1 MSGHWRLRGGSPARL
16 DVQSHPRGVW
26 LVRVERRV
34 LAVPPGLGRALEPL
48 HGQPVDCET
57 LTHRLRTAAD
67 FPTAGGAP
75 GAGRFAADDPERAAA
90 AIVVAAW
97 LVAGAEPGGG
107 FGRAA
112 RAWPLRCPLVVAGAV
127 RRAAALAAPLASTGG
142 LAFVAAAGLTAAA
155 CLRPWEG
162 PSRLSPA
169 ALGLFAAG
177 ALWHELGHAA
187 ALQREGYAPGG
198 IGIGLFVCVPV
209 LYADVSAVRLLP
221 RGGRLRVDLAGL
233 AFQAGAAGA
242 LAVAGAAEGV
252 PVAVTAAARAAAVAT
267 LLALAWALLPF
278 PRSDGSWAM
287 RDFLETGEQGATD
300 DDPGANGPLYRGLGA
315 GLSIIQHLLAAA
327 ACWFLPVRLVG
338 LAAWGL
344 ARMGWHLPVPA
355 RGAATVALTLLAA
368 TWWTTGILRAWHSR
382 RRSRL
387 GPRPGPRYHARRT
400 SAGEDTGGEQ
410 CG

>member
-1 MSGHWRLRGGSPARL
+1 MSGHWRRRGGSPARL
-16 DVQSHPRGVW
+16 DVQSHPRGAW

-48 HGQPVDCET
+48 HGQPVDCGT
-57 LTHRLRTAAD
+57 LAHRLRTAAD
-67 FPTAGGAP
+67 FPTAGSAD
-75 GAGRFAADDPERAAA
+75 AADRFAADDPERAAA
-90 AIVVAAW
+90 AAVVAAW

-112 RAWPLRCPLVVAGAV
+112 RAWPPRCPLVVAGAV
-127 RRAAALAAPLASTGG
+127 RRAAALAAPLASTHG

-162 PSRLSPA
+162 SPRLSPA

-187 ALQREGYAPGG
+187 ALRREGYAPGG

-242 LAVAGAAEGV
+242 LAVAGAADGV
-252 PVAVTAAARAAAVAT
+252 PVAVAAAARAAAVAT
-267 LLALAWALLPF
+267 LLALGWALLPF
-278 PRSDGSWAM
+278 PRSDGSWAL
-287 RDFLETGEQGATD
+287 RDFLEAREQVFAE
-300 DDPGANGPLYRGLGA
+300 DDPDANSPLYRALGT
-315 GLSIIQHLLAAA
+315 GLSIAQHLLAAA
-327 ACWFLPVRLVG
+327 ACGLLPVRLVG
-338 LAAWGL
+338 LASWGL
-344 ARMGWHLPVPA
+344 ARLGWQPPA
-355 RGAATVALTLLAA
+355 SAQQSAALVLTLLAA
-368 TWWTTGILRAWHSR
+368 AWWAGGVVRTLRAR

-387 GPRPGPRYHARRT
+387 GSRPWQRYHARKP

-410 CG
+410 CV

>member
-1 MSGHWRLRGGSPARL
+1 MSGHWRLRGRCPAVL
-16 DVQSHPRGVW
+16 EVQPHPHGAW
-26 LVRVERRV
+26 LVRAGWRV

-57 LTHRLRTAAD
+57 LARRLRTAAD
-67 FPTAGGAP
+67 FPAAGSIAA
-75 GAGRFAADDPERAAA
+75 AGRLTAEDPETAAA
-90 AIVVAAW
+90 AAVVAAW
-97 LVAGAEPGGG
+97 LAAGVEPGGG
-107 FGRAA
+107 LVRTA
-112 RAWPLRCPLVVAGAV
+112 RVWPLRCPLVPAGAV
-127 RRAAALAAPLASTGG
+127 RRAAALAAPLASTRG
-142 LAFVAAAGLTAAA
+142 LAFVAAAGLTAVA

-162 PSRLSPA
+162 PPRLSPA

-187 ALQREGYAPGG
+187 ALRREGYAPGG
-198 IGIGLFVCVPV
+198 IGLSLFVCVPV

-267 LLALAWALLPF
+267 LLALGWALLPF
-278 PRSDGSWAM
+278 PRSDGSWAL
-287 RDFLETGEQGATD
+287 RDYLEPGAEGSVE
-300 DDPGANGPLYRGLGA
+300 DDPVTKGRLHRSLGT
-315 GLSIIQHLLAAA
+315 GLSIVQHVLAAV
-327 ACWFLPVRLVG
+327 ACWLLPVRLVG
-338 LAAWGL
+338 LASRGL
-344 ARMGWHLPVPA
+344 AQLGWRPPA
-355 RGAATVALTLLAA
+355 AAQQSAALVLTLLAA
-368 TWWTTGILRAWHSR
+368 AWWTTGVLRALHSQ

-387 GPRPGPRYHARRT
+387 GSRPRPRYHARRP
-400 SAGEDTGGEQ
+400 SAGEDAGGEQ